1 MRTDL
6 NLLRVLLAIHD
17 CGNVTAA
24 AKRLGMSQ
32 PAASAAL
39 SRLRHSLGDPL
50 FVRSGTAMEPTPRA
64 RSIVERTREV
74 IATID
79 QEILPS
85 PTFDP
90 SESRDEVTFC
100 LSEIG
105 EVVFLPALF
114 DRLRSK
120 APHVKIRC
128 LSLGPKDL
136 LEALR
141 EGKVDA
147 ALGYFPDLDAP
158 NIYQQRLFSHDP
170 VCLLRQDHRITDAR
184 ISLQDFCEL
193 EHLQVRDGS
202 RSQEMYDSFLAEQG
216 IERKIVLQMSHY
228 MSMAAIVERSD
239 LIVVLPRPLANLYAQ
254 HSNVKIIEPPVV
266 IPPYNL
272 KHHWHAKYH
281 KDPRHLWLRSLIL
294 EIFSDRTTS
303 TLEEYQHR

>member
-79 QEILPS
+79 QEILPN
-85 PTFDP
+85 PTFEP
-90 SESRDEVTFC
+90 TESRETFTFC

-114 DRLRSK
+114 DRLRSA
-120 APHVKIRC
+120 APHANIRC

-141 EGKVDA
+141 EGRVDS

-158 NIYQQRLFSHDP
+158 NIYQQRLFSHDL
-170 VCLLRQDHRITDAR
+170 VCLIGRHHRVKAERLTMDE
-184 ISLQDFCEL
+184 FCTL
-193 EHLQVRDGS
+193 EHVQVRDGS
-202 RSQEMYDSFLAEQG
+202 RSQEMYESFLTGQG
-216 IERKIVLQMSHY
+216 IERKIVVQMSHY
-228 MSMAAIVERSD
+228 MSLSAIIERSE
-239 LIVVLPRPLANLYAQ
+239 LIAVMPRSVARIYEKDSA
-254 HSNVKIIEPPVV
+254 VRMIEPPVE
-266 IPPYNL
+266 IPPYSL
-272 KHHWHAKYH
+272 KHHWHARNQ
-281 KDPRHLWLRSLIL
+281 KDPRHVWLRRQVV
-294 EIFSDRTTS
+294 EIFAR
-303 TLEEYQHR
+303 E

>member
-79 QEILPS
+79 QEILPN
-85 PTFDP
+85 PTFEP
-90 SESRDEVTFC
+90 TESRETFTFC

-114 DRLRSK
+114 DRLRSA
-120 APHVKIRC
+120 APHANIRC

-141 EGKVDA
+141 EGRVDS

-158 NIYQQRLFSHDP
+158 NIYQQRLFSHDL
-170 VCLLRQDHRITDAR
+170 VCLIGRHHRVKAERLTMDE
-184 ISLQDFCEL
+184 FCTL
-193 EHLQVRDGS
+193 EHVQVRDGS
-202 RSQEMYDSFLAEQG
+202 RSQEMYESFLTGQG
-216 IERKIVLQMSHY
+216 IERKIVVQMSHY
-228 MSMAAIVERSD
+228 MSLSAIIERSE
-239 LIVVLPRPLANLYAQ
+239 LIAVMPRSVARIYEKDSA
-254 HSNVKIIEPPVV
+254 VRMIEPPVE

-272 KHHWHAKYH
+272 KHHWHARNQ
-281 KDPRHLWLRSLIL
+281 KDPRHVWLRRQVV
-294 EIFSDRTTS
+294 EIFAR
-303 TLEEYQHR
+303 E